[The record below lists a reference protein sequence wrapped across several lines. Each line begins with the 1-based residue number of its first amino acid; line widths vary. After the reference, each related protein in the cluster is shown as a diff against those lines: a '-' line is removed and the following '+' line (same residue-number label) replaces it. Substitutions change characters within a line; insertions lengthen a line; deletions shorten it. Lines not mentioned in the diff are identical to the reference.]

1 MSRVIVHRSL
11 PPLKKALGKFSG
23 FPEGISRQQVMTD
36 LLRGIAKKLRS
47 ANSQPFYSMR
57 EVAGF
62 FDAPLGTI
70 SLVYRALE
78 REGIINRIRSSRTIL
93 VGKKVLTREAVRG
106 VVGIPIW
113 LHSIMLLVYTR
124 TLAMELEEHL
134 RRSGYVADLIFHSS
148 KEEEAEPEFATRLL
162 RHRLDAVILHT
173 PVAGCRQ
180 NILSLR
186 ERGVR
191 ILVIQRK
198 EARRDLPAVI
208 YLQDYQPA
216 YQKMAA
222 QWHQVGIRKVWLWT
236 PIEHLHYKA
245 EADTF
250 RAILNR
256 QGLEVESVQDEPGQ
270 LLQRIKQAKS
280 KTPVA
285 VAFLDGTHSEKM
297 CNCEPQLVEQIS
309 QIARL
314 AFCVGSI
321 GVPYLRSRKIRADLV
336 DFSPTEIASR
346 LAVDICRLSVLPDGV
361 CHTFVAHYHEQAL
374 L

>member
-23 FPEGISRQQVMTD
+23 FPEGLSRQQVMTD
-36 LLRGIAKKLRS
+36 SLRGVARKLRS

-62 FDAPLGTI
+62 FGAPLGTI

-113 LHSIMLLVYTR
+113 LHSIMLLVYTS

-134 RRSGYVADLIFHSS
+134 RRSGYVADLIFHST
-148 KEEEAEPEFATRLL
+148 KEEEAEPGFATRLL
-162 RHRLDAVILHT
+162 RHRLDALILHT

-191 ILVIQRK
+191 VLVIQRK
-198 EARRDLPAVI
+198 EARCDLPAVI

-222 QWHQVGIRKVWLWT
+222 QWHRSGIRKVWLWT
-236 PIEHLHYKA
+236 PLEHLHYKA

-256 QGLEVESVQDEPGQ
+256 QGLEVESAQDEPGQ
-270 LLQRIKQAKS
+270 LLKKMRQAKS
-280 KTPVA
+280 KTPLA
-285 VAFLDGTHSEKM
+285 VAFLDGTHSERM
-297 CNCEPQLVEQIS
+297 CNCEPLLVEQIS
-309 QIARL
+309 RIARL
-314 AFCVGSI
+314 AFCVGTI
-321 GVPYLRSRKIRADLV
+321 RVPYLRSRGIRADLV
-336 DFSPTEIASR
+336 DFSPVEIASR
-346 LAVDICRLSVLPDGV
+346 LADDICRLSVLPDGV
-361 CHTFVAHYHEQAL
+361 CHTFVAGYHEQVL